1 MSARSCLIFWSERER
16 EERERQKGTSFLSL
30 KSCDFL
36 EIREERE
43 MGGCVSTPKSCV
55 GGRVR
60 SSKRRKN
67 RTRRKIHKKRAVS
80 SSRLSDGSH
89 LPSFTNPT
97 FQGPSLSLLILFLIS
112 RFIINSASWAYASLS
127 CLSQRLNL

>member
-1 MSARSCLIFWSERER
+1 M
-16 EERERQKGTSFLSL
+16 
-30 KSCDFL
+30 
-36 EIREERE
+36 
-43 MGGCVSTPKSCV
+43 STPKSCV
-55 GGRVR
+55 GGRAR

-97 FQGPSLSLLILFLIS
+97 FQGLSLSLDLVLDFTFYDQFSFMGLCIS
-112 RFIINSASWAYASLS
+112 LLPISKA
-127 CLSQRLNL
+127 